1 MPPDVALRTKVSS
14 NEAPPFPRM
23 PMINPIRAMEPTGD
37 DDPDNNGHSLWWS
50 DEQLEQL
57 EAYSR
62 KDGYFFNNRDAVGW
76 IIFFSLVLG
85 IIALMLLYFWSLPPS
100 KPHNFDAF
108 P

>member
-23 PMINPIRAMEPTGD
+23 PMLNPIRAMEPPGD

-76 IIFFSLVLG
+76 IIFLSLVLG
-85 IIALMLLYFWSLPPS
+85 IIALMLLYFWSLPSS
-100 KPHNFDAF
+100 KPHNLDGF